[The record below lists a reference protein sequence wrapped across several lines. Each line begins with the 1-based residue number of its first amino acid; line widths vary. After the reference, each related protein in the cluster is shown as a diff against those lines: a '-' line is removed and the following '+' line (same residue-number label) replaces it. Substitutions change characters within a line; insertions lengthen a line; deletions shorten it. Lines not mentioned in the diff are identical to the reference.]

1 MIVFSNVSKHYNDVV
16 GLNTTS
22 FQVETGEL
30 FGLIGPDGAG
40 KSTVMRLLATLLL
53 PDTGSITFNGINVV
67 TDYKSVRKSIGYMPG
82 SFALYTDLTVKE
94 NLEFFASVF
103 SSSVEENYHL
113 IKDIYDQLAPFRHRR
128 AGALSG
134 GMKQKLAL
142 SCALI
147 HSPLALILDEPTTG
161 VDAVSRVEFW
171 NMLRRLK
178 DTGMT
183 ILVSTPYLEE
193 ASLCDR
199 VGLMNNGT
207 FMRIGT
213 PDEVVKAYNKTLW
226 AIEGGY
232 SHAVLKALRRYEAV
246 HAVYVYRDKVMMS
259 TEANISA
266 EDIMEYLKSKEIE
279 GASVVRATP
288 DFEDCFMDLMQS
300 HTSVKHDRTDKHG

>member
-1 MIVFSNVSKHYNDVV
+1 
-16 GLNTTS
+16 
-22 FQVETGEL
+22 
-30 FGLIGPDGAG
+30 
-40 KSTVMRLLATLLL
+40 
-53 PDTGSITFNGINVV
+53 
-67 TDYKSVRKSIGYMPG
+67 
-82 SFALYTDLTVKE
+82 
-94 NLEFFASVF
+94 
-103 SSSVEENYHL
+103 
-113 IKDIYDQLAPFRHRR
+113 
-128 AGALSG
+128 
-134 GMKQKLAL
+134 MKQKLAL

-199 VGLMNNGT
+199 VGLMNNGR

-213 PDEVVKAYNKTLW
+213 PDEVVSAYDKTLW
-226 AIEGGY
+226 AIGNG
-232 SHAVLKALRRYEAV
+232 SSNAVLKALRKYDAG
-246 HAVYVYRDKVMMS
+246 HSVYVYRNKVMMS

-266 EDIMEYLKSKEIE
+266 DDLKEYLNTQGMNDVSITK
-279 GASVVRATP
+279 ADP

-300 HTSVKHDRTDKHG
+300 HTPAKQGRSE